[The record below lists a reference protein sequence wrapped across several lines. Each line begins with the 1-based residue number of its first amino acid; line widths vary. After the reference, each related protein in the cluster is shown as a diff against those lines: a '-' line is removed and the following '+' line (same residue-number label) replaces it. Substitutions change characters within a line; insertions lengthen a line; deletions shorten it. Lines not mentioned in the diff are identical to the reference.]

1 MDRDAIRLRVAA
13 IVGEVAPKPTN
24 APKPELRLV
33 EDLGYTSLA
42 LMDLAVALEK
52 EFALSS
58 FSEDEA
64 SGIAT
69 VEDVQ
74 DIVVQ
79 QIEQLES

>member
-1 MDRDAIRLRVAA
+1 MDRDAVKRRVST
-13 IVGEVAPKPTN
+13 IVGQVAPKSKASPG
-24 APKPELRLV
+24 PETKLV

-58 FSEDEA
+58 FSQDEA
-64 SGIAT
+64 AGIST

-74 DIVVQ
+74 DVILQ
-79 QIEQLES
+79 QLEELES